1 MAKTENSEALMDL
14 ARERRSEPPV
24 MVIGDNLGDWM
35 VLRNMLRPRT
45 YLKSDVLC
53 VHPVGWRSWEA
64 RTLKPLLLLL
74 LLVQVGGFQVLLY
87 APLLLHLL
95 HLEYSQ

>member
-1 MAKTENSEALMDL
+1 
-14 ARERRSEPPV
+14 
-24 MVIGDNLGDWM
+24 M
-35 VLRNMLRPRT
+35 VLRKMLRPRT
-45 YLKSDVLC
+45 YLKSNVLC

-95 HLEYSQ
+95 HLQYYLNEEKTKCVRELT